1 MEALDR
7 WSPIGGRWRLI
18 GGGLVEAHH
27 FGESRH
33 LQLTKSHIIFATG
46 QMEPLGV
53 ELMQIT
59 FNNPLFELGQ
69 VVATHG
75 ATEAMQGELL
85 TAALLLDRH
94 SSGDWGNV
102 CEEDAQLNDEAVKIG
117 NRIMSVYTLDGGTKV
132 WIITEWDRSATTI
145 LLPEEY

>member
-1 MEALDR
+1 
-7 WSPIGGRWRLI
+7 
-18 GGGLVEAHH
+18 
-27 FGESRH
+27 
-33 LQLTKSHIIFATG
+33 
-46 QMEPLGV
+46 
-53 ELMQIT
+53 MQIT

-94 SSGDWGNV
+94 LSGDWGNV